1 MSEDEEIGKRPC
13 IQEID
18 INAVGNAVVEILGKA
33 VRGSVSIYMVAVD
46 DETGK
51 VAVASSYPPE
61 QVSELLQWILRQH
74 RAGQYSFEAS
84 VPGANSKH

>member
-1 MSEDEEIGKRPC
+1 MSDEEEIGRRLC
-13 IQEID
+13 ITEID
-18 INAVGNAVVEILGKA
+18 INAVGDAVVEILSKV

-51 VAVASSYPPE
+51 VAVTTNYPPE

-74 RAGQYSFEAS
+74 RAGQYSFERS
-84 VPGANSKH
+84 DFSDSSKH